1 MKRNLFSVTII
12 LSLFSFTGC
21 EDDYDEYDNSWFV
34 NNEEKM
40 ELTVSAASVKL
51 NEEKLSDEVLT
62 FSWTSARVMP
72 EGYKVSY
79 VTMLDLKSNQFGTS
93 TVIRNLENEGV
104 FSRSYTTE
112 QLQNYI
118 TQNWGQSVSEE
129 VTLSFKVIAKW
140 DSEEKYIMPEVR
152 TADVNVM
159 PYKPLVFDADIVY
172 VSGSA
177 KTGVSQQIVSRTL
190 ENEYL
195 YAIVTNLKPGQLTI
209 PVTYDGMTQY
219 IAPVSDGAFK
229 DGEPVEAKMI
239 AAADDGAAPEEAGWE
254 ITGNG
259 EYRVVIDMLNKKVTI
274 YSPENEFNEPLII
287 TWYPNNDENKGKV
300 TTEINTET
308 LDYYTSDT
316 WGWKDLAG
324 VTQSLADP
332 RILVY
337 SGEALKGGQ
346 IKFVIGNGGVTD
358 TGEEWTVNNCYCFSS
373 ELLDP
378 DTSRDVSVIAGQWTP
393 MSGGSSSAQ
402 RNSYFNKL
410 SGMNF
415 IVFDFRNMRI
425 KAESR

>member
-1 MKRNLFSVTII
+1 M
-12 LSLFSFTGC
+12 
-21 EDDYDEYDNSWFV
+21 
-34 NNEEKM
+34 
-40 ELTVSAASVKL
+40 
-51 NEEKLSDEVLT
+51 
-62 FSWTSARVMP
+62 
-72 EGYKVSY
+72 
-79 VTMLDLKSNQFGTS
+79 
-93 TVIRNLENEGV
+93 
-104 FSRSYTTE
+104 
-112 QLQNYI
+112 
-118 TQNWGQSVSEE
+118 
-129 VTLSFKVIAKW
+129 TLSFKVIAKW

-209 PVTYDGMTQY
+209 PVTYEGMTQY

>member
-12 LSLFSFTGC
+12 LSLLSFTGC
-21 EDDYDEYDNSWFV
+21 EADYDEYDNSWFV

>member
-209 PVTYDGMTQY
+209 PVTYEGMTQY

>member
-402 RNSYFNKL
+402 RNSYFNKV

>member
-316 WGWKDLAG
+316 WGWKDLVG

-337 SGEALKGGQ
+337 NGEALKGGQ
-346 IKFVIGNGGVTD
+346 IKFVIGNEGVTD
-358 TGEEWTVNNCYCFSS
+358 TGEKWNVNNCYCFSS

-378 DTSRDVSVIAGQWTP
+378 DTARDVPVIAGQWTP
-393 MSGGSSSAQ
+393 IGGGSSRAQ

>member
-229 DGEPVEAKMI
+229 DGESVEAKMI
-239 AAADDGAAPEEAGWE
+239 AAADDGAAPEKAGWE